1 MNLLDKA
8 KAEIL
13 QKVERISEIHPSGEK
28 FFDALDEELNADSSV
43 DIFKALITM
52 IPEDAGIVLSGGF
65 GKQFS
70 ALMLDGQLE
79 KREFILFKGGIR
91 SGGDLQILMESQDF
105 FKKDEAIFLDDSIYG
120 GRTFELLQYFME
132 TYSIVRKG
140 YLMKFTECYVIY
152 DGCPIKKAN
161 VHSIFRYYDF
171 FQATPNFKFEDAKS

>member
-8 KAEIL
+8 KEEIL
-13 QKVERISEIHPSGEK
+13 RKVEKISEIHPSGEK

-43 DIFKALITM
+43 EIFRALITM
-52 IPEDAGIVLSGGF
+52 IPENAGIVLSGGF

-70 ALMLDGQLE
+70 ALMMVGLLE

-91 SGGDLQILMESQDF
+91 KGGVPEILIESDDF

-120 GRTFELLQYFME
+120 GKTFEILQHFME
-132 TYSIVRKG
+132 TYSLGKKG
-140 YLMKFTECYVIY
+140 DFMKFTECYVIY

-171 FQATPNFKFEDAKS
+171 FQATPNFKFEDAKN